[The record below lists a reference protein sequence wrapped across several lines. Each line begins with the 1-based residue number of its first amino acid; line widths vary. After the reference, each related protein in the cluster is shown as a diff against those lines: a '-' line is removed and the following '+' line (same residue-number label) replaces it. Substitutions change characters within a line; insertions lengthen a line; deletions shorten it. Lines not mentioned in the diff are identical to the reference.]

1 MNWRDQAACAGAD
14 TDLFFPEDR
23 EGSGN
28 GDTSTER
35 DIIRVYC
42 TPCEVRQSC
51 LDDAMATETT
61 LAARNGVRGGLTS
74 RERNRLAKEGAA

>member
-1 MNWRDQAACAGAD
+1 MNWRSRARCIDAP

-28 GDTSTER
+28 GATSTGR
-35 DIIRVYC
+35 DVIRTYC
-42 TPCEVRQSC
+42 TPCEVRQAC

-61 LAARNGVRGGLTS
+61 WAARHGVRGGLTS